1 MYLDLLLLQ
10 CQFPEQQWHLLL
22 PGITNG
28 LMNGLAVRANSLVV
42 LSLPMILGNLCNVP
56 RSAATPMSVS

>member
-1 MYLDLLLLQ
+1 MLNIEYSV
-10 CQFPEQQWHLLL
+10 
-22 PGITNG
+22 ITSDVIKSFDCITKG
-28 LMNGLAVRANSLVV
+28 LMNGLAVRANPLAV

>member
-1 MYLDLLLLQ
+1 MTLDLLLLQ

-22 PGITNG
+22 PGITKG
-28 LMNGLAVRANSLVV
+28 LMNGLAVRANSVAV

-56 RSAATPMSVS
+56 